1 MFGKILFPIDI
12 SHPESWE
19 KALPLVLECAGGSGE
34 VHLLGIVHDLGENV
48 VSSFLP
54 EDFER
59 KAMERLKAQLTEFA
73 EANLAG
79 KVRTEVHVAHGHVAP
94 TILRQAE
101 KLGADLI
108 VIASHMPDGFQ
119 ALLVGSNA
127 SRVVRHAEIPVL
139 VVR

>member
-1 MFGKILFPIDI
+1 MFSRILFPIDI
-12 SHPESWE
+12 NHPESWE
-19 KALPLVLECAGGSGE
+19 KALPLVLQCAGASGE

-73 EANLAG
+73 DANVAG
-79 KVRTEVHVAHGHVAP
+79 KVKTEVHVGHGHVAP
-94 TILRQAE
+94 TVLRHAE

-127 SRVVRHAEIPVL
+127 DRVVRHAEIPVL